1 MTDLVQLF
9 EKRILT
15 TIRLTQNQMQVL
27 AMIIASPEGNLPDED
42 ISKGPNLKQ
51 ARDLLIQLDMI
62 TNDGENKYSVTE
74 KGQKVAKDEDIV
86 DDMGELSELGQGLA
100 YPDDKKEPAPTGPGP
115 GGPADFPAPD
125 AFAQVSTEIA
135 EPPAFGAESVE
146 RKGTLLQEIWF
157 AKKQKKTKRVTQPFT
172 PEQIRRLHKL
182 LPDELKATPNKR
194 VATLESNKSE
204 LAQSK
209 IDEVFDWLT
218 ERKHVSSEN
227 FHLSFIEYFD
237 DFFTDEQ
244 VDSGEMDEFIEKQWT
259 RFQSRH

>member
-15 TIRLTQNQMQVL
+15 TIRLTEHQKTVL
-27 AMIIASPEGNLPDED
+27 AMILASPEGNLPDED

-86 DDMGELSELGQGLA
+86 DDTGELTEFGQGLA
-100 YPDDKKEPAPTGPGP
+100 YPDQEKEPDATSPGP
-115 GGPADFPAPD
+115 GGPSDFPAPD

-135 EPPAFGAESVE
+135 EPPAFGPSESVE

-157 AKKQKKTKRVTQPFT
+157 GKKEKKAKRETRPLHNKDIKR
-172 PEQIRRLHKL
+172 INKL
-182 LPDELKATPNKR
+182 LPNELKGPFKK
-194 VATLESNKSE
+194 L
-204 LAQSK
+204 
-209 IDEVFDWLT
+209 
-218 ERKHVSSEN
+218 
-227 FHLSFIEYFD
+227 
-237 DFFTDEQ
+237 
-244 VDSGEMDEFIEKQWT
+244 
-259 RFQSRH
+259 SRHSILSTKI